1 MPWESGANGL
11 VWTFTVLVSEKSAC
25 YSSEDCETSNK
36 IRDNFINFAIEP
48 AESIKSAFERLSDKF
63 LMTLNQVEEAE
74 FWSSLLKS
82 EQKED

>member
-1 MPWESGANGL
+1 MQ
-11 VWTFTVLVSEKSAC
+11 
-25 YSSEDCETSNK
+25 SSFYIK

-74 FWSSLLKS
+74 F
-82 EQKED
+82 